1 MGSVGGWE
9 IIEILRTSSDISSTS
24 SSSSAS
30 ASSRTIARRR
40 VGAAVFLRA
49 FLMIGESSCD
59 RFAERPPK
67 GLEPTSS
74 GLSAHDSDTPVC
86 SESSSSESARPPF
99 RRSHG
104 SGDSARASSSA
115 RSLMSSLQA
124 QSPAPGAHG
133 SSRSLPE

>member
-1 MGSVGGWE
+1 MS
-9 IIEILRTSSDISSTS
+9 
-24 SSSSAS
+24 S

-40 VGAAVFLRA
+40 GGGAVLLRGFLR
-49 FLMIGESSCD
+49 IGESSCD

-67 GLEPTSS
+67 GLEPTPS
-74 GLSAHDSDTPVC
+74 GLSAHGSDTPVW

-99 RRSHG
+99 CRSHG
-104 SGDSARASSSA
+104 NGDSARASSSA
-115 RSLMSSLQA
+115 RSLMSSLHA